1 MNSAID
7 PDLVWYSRSAI
18 ISQEEIIDVF
28 EEVE

>member
-7 PDLVWYSRSAI
+7 LDLVWYSSSAI